1 MSNELQLAQSA
12 SLKDAQAQPQ
22 PDHRSSLKAASVV
35 QLGQSPSLS
44 DNFTTPSFA
53 SDAVLFRMI
62 NNVLHVALIGVTK
75 DPYKGKLGFP
85 GGKFDPEKDNTM
97 KDTCLR
103 ELREETGL
111 TSFYS
116 ELLGIYGASPYSKY
130 RDARKWMI
138 SHVFI
143 VYVTSHDGVA
153 GDDAGSF
160 GWYDIDS
167 LDESVMAY
175 DHWSIL
181 QDAINKVDS
190 SLFDGSVTF
199 TYMRNARQMATKEDI
214 QQEIL
219 RRIDRDGYVSDSRVI
234 EKTLGVDRQAVEE
247 VLLSLE
253 QHCFVMLMV
262 KTEER
267 MELTVRGDVM
277 LAIGVSPEFSLRAD
291 LVKNGPRLLDDID
304 KGVLAEAMNAKLVEI
319 DKASGQVYAC
329 SRGDAKVQDDTITLL
344 RRISRGEVSASER
357 YRSAKGALGRNLC
370 TVRKAKHFAVARGE
384 KFDAAGPSKKP

>member
-1 MSNELQLAQSA
+1 MSN
-12 SLKDAQAQPQ
+12 D
-22 PDHRSSLKAASVV
+22 R
-35 QLGQSPSLS
+35 S

-62 NNVLHVALIGVTK
+62 NNVLQVALIGVTK

-85 GGKFDPEKDNTM
+85 GGKYDPEKDNTM

-116 ELLGIYGASPYSKY
+116 ELLGIYGASPYEKY

-167 LDESVMAY
+167 LDESLMAY

-181 QDAINKVDS
+181 EDAINKVDS
-190 SLFDGSVTF
+190 SLLGGTVTF
-199 TYMRNARQMATKEDI
+199 TSMRKARRMATKDDI

-219 RRIDRDGYVSDSRVI
+219 RRIEQDGYVSDSRAI
-234 EKTLGVDRQAVEE
+234 EQELGVDGQAVAE

-253 QHCFVMLMV
+253 RLFFVMLMV

-267 MELTVRGDVM
+267 MELTVTGDVM
-277 LAIGVSPEFSLRAD
+277 LAIGVSPEFALRTD
-291 LVKNGPRLLDDID
+291 LVKNGPRPLGDID
-304 KGVLAEAMNAKLVEI
+304 KDVFAEAMKAKLVEI
-319 DKASGQVYAC
+319 DNDGKVRAYT
-329 SRGDAKVQDDTITLL
+329 RGDVEVQDKTIALL
-344 RRISRGEVSASER
+344 RRISRGEVPVSER
-357 YRSAKGALGRNLC
+357 HGSAKGALGRKLC
-370 TVRKAKHFAVARGE
+370 AVRKAKHFAVARGGG
-384 KFDAAGPSKKP
+384 FDPAGPHRKKPEQEAASHHGCADI